1 MKEMK
6 SGRSDEMNELIN
18 IITSIRFNDVID
30 IAIIAYIVYKV
41 FQIIR
46 RTRAEQLLKGLF
58 ILLVATKL
66 SEVLQLR
73 TINWML
79 RNAMTVGVIA
89 LLIVFQPELRNA
101 LESLGRNKVFTKFI
115 FSASDRESSVE
126 IVDEIVK
133 AVKYLSKS
141 SIGALIVIERETG
154 LNDIINTGTRME
166 SFISGELLINIFIPN
181 TPLHDGAVLIR
192 GNKVMAAGCFLPL
205 SQNSNISKELGTRH
219 RAGIGITEISD
230 AICVIVSEE
239 TGVISLAQNGR
250 LSRYLDTKTLREVLL
265 SELKKK
271 QIDFKGN
278 NWFKWVNRH
287 E

>member
-1 MKEMK
+1 
-6 SGRSDEMNELIN
+6 MNELIN

-166 SFISGELLINIFIPN
+166 SLISGELLINIFIPN

-192 GNKVMAAGCFLPL
+192 GNKIMAAGCFLPL

-239 TGVISLAQNGR
+239 TGIISLAQNGR

-271 QIDFKGN
+271 QIDFKGSS
-278 NWFKWVNRH
+278 WFKWVNRH

>member
-1 MKEMK
+1 
-6 SGRSDEMNELIN
+6 MNELIN